1 MKNHKIKCIIFIKII
16 NYFYEKMWY
25 IQIKKSRSFCSGA
38 FVSMRRSMNL
48 CKDGMFSCLKNK
60 PQTFVWGG
68 LFMLSCSWLVLD
80 QTDLSYGIRFG
91 INFFDPDVAGG
102 ANHFNYGC
110 V

>member
-1 MKNHKIKCIIFIKII
+1 
-16 NYFYEKMWY
+16 
-25 IQIKKSRSFCSGA
+25 
-38 FVSMRRSMNL
+38 MNL

-80 QTDLSYGIRFG
+80 QTDIYFSALVFFG
-91 INFFDPDVAGG
+91 FDRSVFDG
-102 ANHFNYGC
+102 AAPNQR